1 MSAHNHKGANMG
13 GFCGVISERG
23 CVSDLF
29 FGTDYHSHLG
39 THRGGLAVLGPKGF
53 QRSIHNI
60 QNAPFRS
67 KFEHDF
73 GQFEGRVGI
82 GVISDTD
89 PQPLVMASHFGL
101 YGLVTVGLVTN
112 LAELMAELFTAH
124 SSQLQYST
132 TSGMVGPTEVVSALI
147 ATQPSLVEGVRYVQR
162 KVKGSCSLLVMT
174 EEGRLYAARDRYGRT
189 PVVIGRKAGAM
200 VALME
205 SCALPNLGYEHV
217 RDLGPGEMVELTPD
231 GETTVIEPGDRMA
244 ICSFMWV
251 YYGYPASS
259 YEGRNVEMARYRCG
273 SALAKRDAGLEADAA
288 CGIPD
293 SGISHALGYAHE
305 KSVKY
310 CRPFVKYTPTWA
322 RSFMPSDQG
331 QREHVA
337 SMKLIPIPGLIRDRR
352 LVFCDDSIV
361 RGTQLGKQA
370 DRLYREGCREVH
382 VRIACPPLLYP
393 CRFINFSRS
402 KSVYDLI
409 TRRFIRGREDEGAD
423 ISKYVDP
430 NGAPYREMVAFVRE
444 KMNLTSL
451 KFQTVDDLVAAIGL
465 PRDRLCTY
473 CWTGEDPS
481 MPCSCAHGCTGCPH
495 ACG

>member
-1 MSAHNHKGANMG
+1 MG
-13 GFCGVISERG
+13 GFCGVISDSD

-39 THRGGLAVLGPKGF
+39 THRGGMALLGKNGF

-67 KFEHDF
+67 KFENDI
-73 GQFEGRVGI
+73 GRFDGKVGI

-89 PQPLVMASHFGL
+89 PQPLVMCSHLGTFAI
-101 YGLVTVGLVTN
+101 VTVGLIYN
-112 LAELMAELFTAH
+112 IEELKAELFRKNMA
-124 SSQLQYST
+124 QLQFST

-147 ATQPSLVEGVRYVQR
+147 ATQSSIVDGVKYVQSR
-162 KVKGSCSLLVMT
+162 IRGSCSMLIMT
-174 EEGRLYAARDRYGRT
+174 DGGRLYAARDRYGRT
-189 PVVIGRKAGAM
+189 PIVIGRREGSSI
-200 VALME
+200 ALME
-205 SCALPNLGYEHV
+205 SCALPNLGYAHL
-217 RDLGPGEMVELTPD
+217 RDLGPGEMVELSPD
-231 GETTVIEPGDRMA
+231 GITTVVEPGEQMA
-244 ICSFMWV
+244 ICAFLWV

-273 SALAKRDAGLEADAA
+273 SALAKRDVGIEVDAA

-293 SGISHALGYAHE
+293 SGTSHALGYAHE
-305 KSVKY
+305 KTIKY

-322 RSFMPSDQG
+322 RSFMPSDQR
-331 QREHVA
+331 QREKVA
-337 SMKLIPIPGLIRDRR
+337 AMKLIPIPGLIKDRR

-370 DRLYREGCREVH
+370 DRLYGEGCRETH

-402 KSVYDLI
+402 KNEYDLI
-409 TRRFIRGREDEGAD
+409 TRRFIRGREGENAD

-430 NGAPYREMVAFVRE
+430 EGEPHKAMVDYIRE
-444 KMNLTSL
+444 KLNLTSL
-451 KFQTVDDLVAAIGL
+451 KFQKVDDLVQAIGL
-465 PRDRLCTY
+465 PKDRLCTY

-481 MPCSCAHGCTGCPH
+481 MPGSCSKGCSSCPH
-495 ACG
+495 KCGGGVG

>member
-1 MSAHNHKGANMG
+1 MG
-13 GFCGVISERG
+13 GFCGVLSESD

-39 THRGGLAVLGPKGF
+39 THRGGMALLGQSGF
-53 QRSIHNI
+53 QRAIHNI

-67 KFEHDF
+67 KFENDV
-73 GQFEGRVGI
+73 GRFEGNVGI

-89 PQPLVMASHFGL
+89 PQPLVMCSHLGTFAI
-101 YGLVTVGLVTN
+101 VTVGLIHN
-112 LAELMAELFTAH
+112 IEDLKAELFKKNLA
-124 SSQLQYST
+124 QLQFST

-147 ATQPSLVEGVRYVQR
+147 ATQSSIVEGVKYVQSR
-162 KVKGSCSLLVMT
+162 IRGSCSMLIMT
-174 EEGRLYAARDRYGRT
+174 DDGRLYAARDKYGRT
-189 PVVIGRKAGAM
+189 PIVIGRKEGSTI
-200 VALME
+200 ALME
-205 SCALPNLGYEHV
+205 SCALANLGYAHM
-217 RDLGPGEMVELTPD
+217 RDLGPGEMVEMEPD
-231 GETTVIEPGDRMA
+231 GVTTVIEPGEQMA
-244 ICSFMWV
+244 ICAFLWV

-273 SALAKRDAGLEADAA
+273 SALAKRDAGIEVDAA

-293 SGISHALGYAHE
+293 SGTSHVLGYAHE
-305 KSVKY
+305 KAIKY

-322 RSFMPSDQG
+322 RSFMPSDQR
-331 QREHVA
+331 QREKVA
-337 SMKLIPIPGLIRDRR
+337 AMKLIPIPGLIKDRR

-370 DRLYREGCREVH
+370 DRLYGEGCRETH

-402 KSVYDLI
+402 KNEYDLI
-409 TRRFIRGREDEGAD
+409 TRRFIRGREGENAD

-430 NGAPYREMVAFVRE
+430 EGEPHKAMVDYIRE
-444 KMNLTSL
+444 KLNLTSL
-451 KFQTVDDLVAAIGL
+451 KFQKVDDLVQAIGL
-465 PRDRLCTY
+465 PKDRLCTY

-481 MPCSCAHGCTGCPH
+481 MPGSCAKGCASCPH
-495 ACG
+495 KCS